1 MKLLFDLPSDYR
13 KLIDGNEQIEY
24 CAPFD
29 IGADGTA
36 VLDGFLAVTKKRV
49 VAFCGGEM
57 TANYPFSE
65 IDGVKYQSFIGCGA
79 FSVIKNGKYIRI
91 ASFSMRHTVRFSYIV
106 KGTKVLLNGID
117 QKVECHEKE
126 TACLKCGHPL
136 SGTSICPKCDRKSV
150 TMRQF
155 RQLCSPYIL
164 QLILISCV
172 MVAVT
177 VCALYTQSL
186 QQGFIDNTLR
196 NPSPDKIKEVVVFIV
211 AMLLLTGFNVF
222 ATIYK
227 NVLCV
232 KLGARMSM
240 DLRRKIFSKI
250 QQLSMTFINRRR
262 PGELMNRVT
271 GDTAAIREFMEGAFG
286 NLMSNIITM
295 IGAAAL
301 MLMINWKLTL
311 ISVIFMPICMIVTK
325 FFNRKFHNL
334 FRNQSNKGDDIKTR
348 LNDVLSGIRVVKNYG
363 REKDEADNFTELS
376 NKFADTQY
384 KNEAFWAVF
393 FPFLTLTMGLGLHF
407 ITYFGGLNVLGG
419 SMTAGR
425 LMQFTSYASMLY
437 TPLSFM
443 VRLPRMIMRM
453 LNALDRIFDV
463 LDDDTEIDG
472 KGAVEKTIEG
482 NIEFK
487 SVTFGYNACDIV
499 LDDINLSVKK
509 GEMIGLVGASGV
521 GKSTMIN
528 LLMRLYDVNDGQ
540 ILIDGVDIRDYDKNS
555 LHSQLG
561 VVLQETFLFAG
572 SILNNIRYSN
582 PSASYEE
589 VIKAAKIANAH
600 DFISRLPDG
609 YDTYIGSKGF
619 NLSGGERQ
627 RIAIARA
634 VLANPRI
641 LILDEATSSLDS
653 ESEFLVQ
660 QAIGRLTSERTT
672 FAIAHRLSTLRN
684 ADRLVVIGR
693 DHHIAE
699 VGTHDELMEKK
710 GIYYGLVTAQKS
722 LFKVKTEIE

>member
-1 MKLLFDLPSDYR
+1 MKLLFDLPSNYL
-13 KLIDGNEQIEY
+13 KYIDGDEQIEY
-24 CAPFD
+24 SAPFD

-36 VLDGFLAVTKKRV
+36 VSDGFVAVTSKRV
-49 VAFCGGEM
+49 LAFCDGKM
-57 TANYPFSE
+57 TANHAFKD

-79 FSVIKNGKYIRI
+79 FSIVKDGKYIRI

-106 KGTKVLLNGID
+106 KGTKVLLNGSTE
-117 QKVECHEKE
+117 KVECHEKE
-126 TACLKCGHPL
+126 TVCLKCGHPL
-136 SGTSICPKCDRKSV
+136 SGTSNCPKCDRKSV
-150 TMRQF
+150 TLRQF
-155 RQLCSPYIL
+155 SQLCSPYIL

-177 VCALYTQSL
+177 VCSLYTQSL

-196 NPSPDKIKEVVVFIV
+196 NPSPDKIKEVVIFIV

-232 KLGARMSM
+232 KLGAKMSM
-240 DLRRKIFSKI
+240 DLRRKVFDKI

-271 GDTAAIREFMEGAFG
+271 SDTAAIREFMEGAFG

-295 IGAAAL
+295 IGAALL
-301 MLMINWKLTL
+301 MFFINWRLTL
-311 ISVIFMPICMIVTK
+311 LSVVFVPLSMIVTK
-325 FFNRKFHNL
+325 SLNRKFHNL

-363 REKDEADNFTELS
+363 REKDEAENFTALS
-376 NKFADTQY
+376 GKFADTQY

-407 ITYFGGLNVLGG
+407 ITYFGGVDVLGG

-437 TPLSFM
+437 TPLNFM

-463 LDDDTEIDG
+463 LDDDTQIDG
-472 KGAVEKTIEG
+472 KGTTAGKIEG
-482 NIEFK
+482 DIEFK

-499 LDDINLSVKK
+499 LEDINLSVKK

-528 LLMRLYDVNDGQ
+528 LLMRLYDVNEGQ
-540 ILIDGVDIRDYDKNS
+540 ILIDGIDIRDYDTDS

-572 SILNNIRYSN
+572 SIMNNIRYSN

-589 VIKAAKIANAH
+589 VIRAAKIANAH
-600 DFISRLPDG
+600 DFICRLPDG

-653 ESEFLVQ
+653 ESELLVQ
-660 QAIGRLTSERTT
+660 QAIQRLTSERTT
-672 FAIAHRLSTLRN
+672 FAIAHRLSTLRH

-710 GIYYGLVTAQKS
+710 GIYYELVAAQ
-722 LFKVKTEIE
+722 I